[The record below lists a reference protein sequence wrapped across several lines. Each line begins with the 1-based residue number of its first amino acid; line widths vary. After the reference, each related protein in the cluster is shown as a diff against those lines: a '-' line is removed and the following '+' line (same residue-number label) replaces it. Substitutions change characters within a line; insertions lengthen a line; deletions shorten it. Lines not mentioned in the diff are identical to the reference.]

1 MILLFVTWGTTY
13 SPLWLYKILCIE
25 KIYKMSHFKK
35 MKTSN
40 EAILKL
46 QEEATEIICAN
57 KIPHDFRKHL
67 VEISEKLLSI
77 SKENPNSFEITEEFQ
92 GLIYCLCKL
101 AVCPPGT
108 IDYETYYLI
117 FRTIIALSI
126 YFFSISKSHF

>member
-1 MILLFVTWGTTY
+1 M
-13 SPLWLYKILCIE
+13 YKILCIE

-77 SKENPNSFEITEEFQ
+77 SKENPNSFGITEEFLVH
-92 GLIYCLCKL
+92 GI
-101 AVCPPGT
+101 V
-108 IDYETYYLI
+108 
-117 FRTIIALSI
+117 
-126 YFFSISKSHF
+126 